1 MVNWLA
7 VAFTI
12 AWDTFAICML
22 LWTLAFPLGLLYILI
37 DFGKHLYKVIK
48 NRSDNKRIGS
58 DGLTDRERI
67 RMATRYAN
75 TIGKRG
81 EGPIEHY
88 TTRPGPA

>member
-7 VAFTI
+7 VAFAI
-12 AWDTFAICML
+12 AWDSFVICMI
-22 LWTLAFPLGLLYILI
+22 LWTLAFPLGLTYVII
-37 DFGKHLYKVIK
+37 DFIRHQYKAIK

-58 DGLTDRERI
+58 DGLTDRERT

-88 TTRPGPA
+88 TTRAGPA